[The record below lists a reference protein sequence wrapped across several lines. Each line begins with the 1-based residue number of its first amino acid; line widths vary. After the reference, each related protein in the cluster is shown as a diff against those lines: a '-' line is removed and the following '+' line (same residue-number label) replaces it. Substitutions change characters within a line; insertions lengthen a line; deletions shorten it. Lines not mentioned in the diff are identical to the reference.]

1 MANAALLLLITMLAT
16 TSGIISATA
25 GRSGTQQPA
34 ARRSRFLLV
43 DGTAHLPLPTYDCSK
58 KSTEACLATGT
69 TCCSGQCVD
78 TVASAQH
85 CGGCN
90 KACKHGRTCCGGHC
104 VDLLSDKKNCG
115 TCSNQ
120 CSNKCSYGFCDYAQ

>member
-1 MANAALLLLITMLAT
+1 MVNAALLLLITMLAT
-16 TSGIISATA
+16 SIGVATATA
-25 GRSGTQQPA
+25 GSSGTQQPP

-43 DGTAHLPLPTYDCSK
+43 GGAAHLPLSEYECSK
-58 KSTEACLATGT
+58 KSAEACLATGT

-90 KACKHGRTCCGGHC
+90 KACKHGRTCCGGSC
-104 VDLLSDKKNCG
+104 VDLLSDKNCG
-115 TCSNQ
+115 TCSTKCNK
-120 CSNKCSYGFCDYAQ
+120 KCSYGFCDYKQ

>member
-1 MANAALLLLITMLAT
+1 MANAAFLLLITVLAT
-16 TSGIISATA
+16 TSGIASATA
-25 GRSGTQQPA
+25 ASSGAQWPS
-34 ARRSRFLLV
+34 ARRSRFLLA
-43 DGTAHLPLPTYDCSK
+43 GGAAPLPLSAYECSK
-58 KSTEACLATGT
+58 KSAEACLATGT

-90 KACKHGRTCCGGHC
+90 KACKHGRTCCGGRC

-115 TCSNQ
+115 TCSNR
-120 CSNKCSYGFCDYAQ
+120 CSSKCSYGFCDYAQ